1 MYVGRRRPVV
11 IGSALAWCAALS
23 VVTVAGQGGTN
34 QAPMAETV
42 FKNVQ
47 VLRGIPVD
55 EFMDTM
61 GMFASSLGYDCASCH
76 AAGISSDR
84 DKFAESTP
92 SIQKARQMVLMVNA
106 INRANF
112 GGEPRVTCFTCHRAS
127 YRPEVVPSL
136 ELQYG
141 ELIEDPSSMLIIPDR
156 GAAADSVF
164 GKYLEALGGP
174 ARLAA
179 LTSLV
184 ARGTYSGFNTG
195 GGKVPVEIHVKAP
208 DQRAVI
214 IKMPQGDAS
223 EIFDGN
229 NAWVAAPW
237 KPMPLMTLGAENV
250 AGARLDALLAFP
262 AAIQKAFTQWQ
273 VTTVTLEDERTVR
286 LAQGRDAA
294 QRLVNFYFDES
305 GLLVRVIRWNK
316 TMVGTIPVQIDYAN
330 YRDVGGMKFP
340 FQTRVRWTNGQDTI
354 ELTDV
359 QANAA
364 IAANR
369 FVKPGPYKAQ

>member
-1 MYVGRRRPVV
+1 MQAGRRQMIVV
-11 IGSALAWCAALS
+11 GAAIAWCGALGAAS
-23 VVTVAGQGGTN
+23 VAGQSAPA

-76 AAGISSDR
+76 AAGISTNR
-84 DKFAESTP
+84 DLFAESTP

-112 GGEPRVTCFTCHRAS
+112 GGEPRVSCYTCHRTH

-136 ELQYG
+136 DAQYAD
-141 ELIEDPSSMLIIPDR
+141 LIEDPSSVNIVPDR
-156 GAAADSVF
+156 GVSADPIF
-164 GKYLEALGGP
+164 AKYLDALGGA
-174 ARLAA
+174 ARVGA
-179 LTSLV
+179 LTSVV
-184 ARGTYSGFNTG
+184 ARGSYAGFNTG
-195 GGKVPVEIHVKAP
+195 GGTVPVEIYTKAP
-208 DQRAVI
+208 NQRAVI

-223 EIFDGN
+223 EIFDGT

-237 KPMPLMTLGAENV
+237 KPMPLMTLTADNV
-250 AGARLDALLAFP
+250 AGARLDALLMFP
-262 AAIQKAFTQWQ
+262 ATLQKAFSQWQ
-273 VTTVTLEDERTVR
+273 VTTVTLEDDRTVR

-294 QRLVNFYFDES
+294 QRLVNFYFDEA
-305 GLLVRVIRWNK
+305 GLLVRLIRWNK
-316 TMVGTIPVQIDYAN
+316 TTVGTIPVQIDYAS
-330 YRDVGGMKFP
+330 YRDVGGVKFP
-340 FQTRVRWTNGQDTI
+340 FQIRVRWTNGQDTI
-354 ELTDV
+354 AFTDV
-359 QANAA
+359 QTNVA

-369 FVKPGPYKAQ
+369 FAQPAPYTAQ